1 MSNTDWA
8 EELRRRK
15 AKYEAATA
23 DLAAAKQHHRDLV
36 VALTY
41 DLPISEV
48 SELSGW
54 SVAYL
59 RRLRTARKS
68 KEGIM
73 HSTTFTPQ
81 RLIHD
86 ATVGVDDAEAT
97 VERRRYDY
105 IDYMREITQPAL
117 SMNDVAEVI
126 GVSRQ
131 RVSQLLSTL

>member
-1 MSNTDWA
+1 MSNIDWA

-15 AKYEAATA
+15 VKYESATA
-23 DLAAAKQHHRDLV
+23 ELAAAKQHHRDLV

-48 SELSGW
+48 SEISGW

-59 RRLRTARKS
+59 RRLRTARRTKD
-68 KEGIM
+68 GVLGR
-73 HSTTFTPQ
+73 TTFTPQ
-81 RLIHD
+81 RLVQD
-86 ATVGVDDAEAT
+86 ACAAVADAEEL

-131 RVSQLLSTL
+131 RVSQLLSSI